1 MNRFSKTI
9 IKIKSFFAS
18 FIKSEQV
25 ITIYENN
32 LESTPNNEHYHRGS
46 LVESL
51 KSMGI
56 PSEDKTHE
64 KIGQTRLIFS
74 NRVATTEN
82 GLEAQAAKEEDA
94 LGASLRNLKYQRWQN
109 KA

>member
-1 MNRFSKTI
+1 MNRFSTTI
-9 IKIKSFFAS
+9 IKIKSFFTCL
-18 FIKSEQV
+18 IKTEQV
-25 ITIYENN
+25 ITIYENKSN
-32 LESTPNNEHYHRGS
+32 KIDT
-46 LVESL
+46 L
-51 KSMGI
+51 KYYQDAGI

-64 KIGQTRLIFS
+64 KIGQTRLIFT
-74 NRVATTEN
+74 NRVATTKN